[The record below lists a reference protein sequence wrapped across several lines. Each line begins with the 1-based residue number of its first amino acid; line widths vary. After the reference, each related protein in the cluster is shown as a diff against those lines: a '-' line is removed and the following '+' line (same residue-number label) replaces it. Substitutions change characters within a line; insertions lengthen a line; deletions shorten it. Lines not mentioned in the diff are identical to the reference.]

1 MEEEPVAPPEMI
13 THPSHQQH
21 KLRLV
26 TTTCDMPFRC
36 DGCMEPGDGPRYRC
50 DGCNFDMHT
59 FCAKLPATLHHPMYA
74 GRTFTFYAKPPAP
87 SGRRNCDACGDPVRG
102 FVYHCSG
109 ANLNLH
115 PCCAS
120 LQGPITLDGHDFDVR
135 APRKCSLCK
144 KEKGP
149 DRELWCYHTNING
162 EGVYLHVACVKHLA
176 GKRWQAGREKKHGGQ
191 IMLASEELMM
201 KEGPLKSISSEQD
214 RIVVGGVV
222 RIIISVIFGDPTAN
236 KGDNAKVALSLQGL
250 ADLFSIQS

>member
-1 MEEEPVAPPEMI
+1 MRIEYGVEFRR
-13 THPSHQQH
+13 S
-21 KLRLV
+21 LNLV
-26 TTTCDMPFRC
+26 QLKFVKFVYHC
-36 DGCMEPGDGPRYRC
+36 
-50 DGCNFDMHT
+50 
-59 FCAKLPATLHHPMYA
+59 
-74 GRTFTFYAKPPAP
+74 
-87 SGRRNCDACGDPVRG
+87 SVRG

-109 ANLNLH
+109 TNLNLH

-120 LQGPITLDGHDFDVR
+120 LQGPITLDGHDFDIR

-176 GKRWQAGREKKHGGQ
+176 GKRRQAGREKKHGGQ
-191 IMLASEELMM
+191 IMLASKELMM

-222 RIIISVIFGDPTAN
+222 HIIISVIFGDPTAN
-236 KGDNAKVALSLQGL
+236 KGDNARVALSLQGL